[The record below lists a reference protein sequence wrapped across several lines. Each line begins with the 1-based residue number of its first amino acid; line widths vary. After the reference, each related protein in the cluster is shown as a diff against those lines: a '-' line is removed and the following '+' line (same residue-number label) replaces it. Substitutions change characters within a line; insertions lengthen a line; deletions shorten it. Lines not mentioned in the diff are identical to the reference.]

1 MKIIYP
7 RTSKD
12 SFSYV
17 HPLNIYLLAIV
28 IVLILFA
35 HSTSAESDVLRIDK
49 KWTGDFD
56 GMVERRLV
64 RVLVTYNMTNYFLD
78 KGAQRGATYEALTAF
93 EKHINE
99 KLKNKHLQLH
109 VAFIPVT
116 RDNLIPALIEGRG
129 DVAAASLTIT
139 PERQQ
144 QVDFTDPLA
153 TGVREVVVASPNAP
167 ALKSIDDLSGKE
179 IHVRKTS
186 SYFESLSRLN
196 QEFKKAGKKPV
207 NVKEASELLES
218 EDLLEM
224 VNAGLLPMIVVD
236 DYLAG
241 FWSQIF
247 TDMVTYNDIYVNEG
261 AEIAWMI
268 RKNSPELKTALN
280 EFIKEN
286 KKGSQFGNV
295 VLKRYFENTKWVRN
309 AMAGED
315 MDRFKNTAAIFQKYA
330 DKYDLPWLLL
340 AAVGYQ
346 ESRLDQSVRSPA
358 GAVGVMQLLPSTAA
372 GDPVNIANVEKIEN
386 NIHAGTKYLR
396 FLHDRYYKEE
406 PMDKLNK
413 ALFTF
418 ASYNAGPAKIS
429 KLRARAAEQGFDP
442 NLWFANV
449 EVMAAEAIGSET
461 VKYVSNIYKYYVAYL
476 LLWEQ
481 KELKEKVKDSSS

>member
-1 MKIIYP
+1 MKFFYP
-7 RTSKD
+7 RTSNE

-17 HPLNIYLLAIV
+17 HLLILNLLAIS
-28 IVLILFA
+28 IFLTFFA
-35 HSTSAESDVLRIDK
+35 QSTLANTNESDVMQIGK
-49 KWTGDFD
+49 KWTGDYD
-56 GMVERRLV
+56 GMVERRLI
-64 RVLVTYNMTNYFLD
+64 RVLVTYNKTNYFLD
-78 KGAQRGATYEALTAF
+78 HGAQRGATYEAFTVF
-93 EKHINE
+93 EKQINE

-153 TGVREVVVASPNAP
+153 TGVREVVVAGPNAP

-196 QEFKKAGKKPV
+196 QAFKKAGKKPV

-247 TDMVTYNDIYVNEG
+247 TDMVIYNDIYVNEG

-268 RKNSPELKTALN
+268 RKNSPKLKTTLN
-280 EFIKEN
+280 EFIKGN
-286 KKGSQFGNV
+286 KKGTQFGNV

-315 MDRFKNTAAIFQKYA
+315 VDRFKNTAAIFQKYA

-346 ESRLDQSVRSPA
+346 ESQLDQSVRSPA

-372 GDPVNIANVEKIEN
+372 GDPVNIANIEKIES

-396 FLHDRYYKEE
+396 YLHDRYYEDE

-418 ASYNAGPAKIS
+418 ASYNAGPAKIR
-429 KLRARAAEQGFDP
+429 KLRARAAEKGFDP

-461 VKYVSNIYKYYVAYL
+461 VKYVSNIYKYYVAYHM
-476 LLWEQ
+476 LWEQ
-481 KELKEKVKDSSS
+481 KILKEKI